1 MLPFAPSLQDLALAL
16 EEAWSSGTSTKW
28 TPDNPAKGQCSVT
41 CLVVQ
46 DLFGGEIL
54 KTEVPGGTHF
64 YNRIGG
70 ARLDMTISQFDH
82 SVTFDN
88 ALSSRA
94 EALADTSLEQYCL
107 LRLRLGSIVNAGSF
121 REAEE
126 T

>member
-16 EEAWSSGTSTKW
+16 EEAWSSGPSTKW